1 MTDTESLDR
10 FGLLGR
16 HTVLAHSN
24 LITSRNM
31 DTIRARRSGVA
42 HCPLSNAYFSSAVFP
57 LKAALEKGLHVGLGS
72 DISGGPSAS
81 LFDNMRSALLV
92 ARLLESGV
100 DPDLGPAERSGQSGV
115 WIDFREIQ
123 DDYMRGKASD
133 YFENSRSA
141 TLVQRRYAIENPAG
155 FAGYGENCWGISAS
169 NGPGPATHRI
179 NGTERRF
186 FGYMARGVPDGP
198 DDGTIAPSAVAASL
212 PFAPEIVAPA
222 LRYFATLP
230 LHENGAYGLEAA
242 FNATI
247 ADLASQ
253 PRLWVSPVHVGISR
267 GPIVLMIEN
276 HRTGLIWGLMRG
288 CPYVVAGL
296 RRAGFSGGWLARAA
310 QFDAED

>member
-1 MTDTESLDR
+1 MILY
-10 FGLLGR
+10 LL
-16 HTVLAHSN
+16 
-24 LITSRNM
+24 
-31 DTIRARRSGVA
+31 
-42 HCPLSNAYFSSAVFP
+42 
-57 LKAALEKGLHVGLGS
+57 GLGS
-72 DISGGPSAS
+72 PTHP
-81 LFDNMRSALLV
+81 L
-92 ARLLESGV
+92 
-100 DPDLGPAERSGQSGV
+100 PAESYVGWTATYEWKKIYDHEFLYSGPLFTHQFSHV

-123 DDYMRGKASD
+123 DDYMRGKGSD
-133 YFENSRSA
+133 YFENSRRA

-169 NGPGPATHRI
+169 NGPGPATHMI

-230 LHENGAYGLEAA
+230 LRENGAYGLEAA

-247 ADLASQ
+247 ADLAGS

-276 HRTGLIWGLMRG
+276 YRTGLIWGLMRG
-288 CPYVVAGL
+288 CPLCRGRPASSRLL
-296 RRAGFSGGWLARAA
+296 RRLAGNPGRRLTFSAVERPRSASAATSLGGL
-310 QFDAED
+310 Q